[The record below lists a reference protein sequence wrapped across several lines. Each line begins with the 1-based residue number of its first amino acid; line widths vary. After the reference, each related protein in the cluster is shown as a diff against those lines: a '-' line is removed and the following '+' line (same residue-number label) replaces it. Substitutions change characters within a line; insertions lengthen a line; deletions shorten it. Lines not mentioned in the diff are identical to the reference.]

1 MAASAPTNLGGP
13 TNAGAPALADA
24 AVRYNVDAINA
35 IRAERGLPPY
45 VLDPQLSAFARQ
57 ATERFSRD
65 RVGHAHMRENGSS
78 FPGFR
83 GRRGENQ
90 GVARGGRNDPSVD
103 MRPFIDTT
111 LRWMMGEG
119 PGGGHHDA
127 IVSPV
132 FRRIGVGLLV
142 VNGTFFLTNDFSE

>member
-1 MAASAPTNLGGP
+1 MFVGAPTSAP
-13 TNAGAPALADA
+13 APADADA
-24 AVRYNVDAINA
+24 AVRYNVDRINA
-35 IRAERGLPPY
+35 LRAERGLPPY
-45 VLDPQLSAFARQ
+45 VLDAQLSAFARQ
-57 ATERFSRD
+57 GTERFARD
-65 RVGHAHMRENGSS
+65 RVAHAHIRENGRSY
-78 FPGFR
+78 PGFR

-90 GVARGGRNDPSVD
+90 GVVQVGRQNPAD

-111 LRWMMGEG
+111 LGWMMAEG

-142 VNGTFFLTNDFSE
+142 VDGTFLLTNDFSE